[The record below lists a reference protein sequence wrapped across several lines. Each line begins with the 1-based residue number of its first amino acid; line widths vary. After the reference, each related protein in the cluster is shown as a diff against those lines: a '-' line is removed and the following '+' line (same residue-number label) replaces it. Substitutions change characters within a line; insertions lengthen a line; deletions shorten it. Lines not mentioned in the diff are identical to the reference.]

1 MHKFFSNNDLEVE
14 DSFFSTSEYRPFI
27 GISIGSKPPSLEQCL
42 DILKLMLMSSSS
54 EMPIMFA
61 DEIELINYRVFGDSA
76 IRAAKIVE
84 RKKLVH
90 VELWQ
95 AAVSN
100 LTEEERSRFIF
111 VNWECIQTPKL
122 SYQQN
127 VIRESFH
134 EQEQL
139 YEAILS
145 LVSYLIGSSGKTVT
159 HKRCLEM
166 AEYVIQELP
175 TLLFGIDFDGIN
187 HQILIYPTFS
197 STDEMEDLLA
207 DIRTKDCYSILRAKL
222 ACEVGD
228 YIKIFSCLLGEK
240 NVQVLSWK

>member
-1 MHKFFSNNDLEVE
+1 MNIFINNNDFEVA
-14 DSFFSTSEYRPFI
+14 DSFFATSRYRPFI
-27 GISIGSKPPSLEQCL
+27 GISIGSKSPSLEQCL
-42 DILKLMLMSSSS
+42 DILKLLLRSSSNS
-54 EMPIMFA
+54 MPIMFA
-61 DEIELINYRVFGDSA
+61 DEIDLINCQVFGDSA
-76 IRAAKIVE
+76 TRAAKKVA

-95 AAVSN
+95 AALSN

-111 VNWECIQTPKL
+111 VDWACIKTPKL
-122 SYQQN
+122 IYQQS

-134 EQEQL
+134 EQEHL
-139 YEAILS
+139 YETIIS
-145 LVSYLIGSSGKTVT
+145 LVSCLMSNGGKTVT

-175 TLLFGIDFDGIN
+175 TLLFGIDYDGIN
-187 HQILIYPTFS
+187 HQLCFYPTCNFY
-197 STDEMEDLLA
+197 DEMEVFLE
-207 DIRTKDCYSILRAKL
+207 DIRTKSCYSILRTKL

-228 YIKIFSCLLGEK
+228 YLKMFSCLFGEK

>member
-1 MHKFFSNNDLEVE
+1 MHKFFSNNNLEVA
-14 DSFFSTSEYRPFI
+14 DSFFATSMYRPFI
-27 GISIGSKPPSLEQCL
+27 GISIGSKSPSLEQCL
-42 DILKLMLMSSSS
+42 DILKLLLRSSSNS
-54 EMPIMFA
+54 MPIMLA
-61 DEIELINYRVFGDSA
+61 DEIDLINCQVFGDSA
-76 IRAAKIVE
+76 TRAAKKVA

-100 LTEEERSRFIF
+100 LTEEERSQFIF
-111 VNWECIQTPKL
+111 VNWDCIQTPKL

-134 EQEQL
+134 EQEHL

-145 LVSYLIGSSGKTVT
+145 LVSYLIGSSGKSVT

-197 STDEMEDLLA
+197 STDEMEDLVA

-228 YIKIFSCLLGEK
+228 YIKIFSCLLEEK
-240 NVQVLSWK
+240 NVQVLSWR